1 MNRTAALIAA
11 LAVPACGPIIDEP
24 PHEVWPPD
32 RSEVPEAP
40 VTDDLPIS
48 GADCDAELS
57 RWRFAYDAAGDRVLA
72 ERYDGR
78 GATPVRTETRRFD
91 DAGRIVGARAEWVT
105 GSFVEVS
112 LTRDETGRV
121 VRRTVDADD
130 ERQRAVSEVLERTP
144 MREVLRHT
152 GPVLLLEPF
161 DLITERTPAEAD
173 RDDIHDTLIRGD
185 VMIEALVRTIDA
197 GRDFEALFDPFEV
210 IETRELDAAGRPV
223 LYTWD
228 LDGDGAPEQL
238 ERRAYVALDDG
249 GVEEIREEDLDH
261 DGRVDRRVVVRRDAD
276 GRVIEKQQDVDADA
290 RFETIETWAY
300 DEAGALVEETAVT
313 ESSGA
318 RRVQYERSA
327 ELTVTAVDED
337 GDGAIDH
344 RTALHTRLDG
354 KRVLKQEDNAADGV
368 VDWQKRYVYDAAG
381 RRVYDERD
389 SNVDGRVDER
399 WDYGYDAAGR
409 LVAEVRTAPGSAK
422 CAGLRAE

>member
-11 LAVPACGPIIDEP
+11 LTVPACGPIIDEP
-24 PHEVWPPD
+24 PHEVWAPD
-32 RSEVPEAP
+32 RAEVPEAP

-72 ERYDGR
+72 ERFEGR
-78 GATPVRTETRRFD
+78 GAAPQRTETRRFD
-91 DAGRIVGARAEWVT
+91 DGGRIVGARAEWAT
-105 GSFVEVS
+105 GFVDVS
-112 LTRDETGRV
+112 LTRDESGRV
-121 VRRTVDADD
+121 VRRVVDAHD
-130 ERQRAVSEVLERTP
+130 EQQHAVSELVERTP
-144 MREVLRHT
+144 MREVLRHA

-161 DLITERTPAEAD
+161 DPITERTPRARD
-173 RDDIHDTLIRGD
+173 RDDIHDPLIRGQ
-185 VMIEALVRTIDA
+185 VMIDALVRTIEA
-197 GRDFEALFDPFEV
+197 GQDFEVLFDPFEV
-210 IETRELDAAGRPV
+210 IETRELDVMGRPV

-228 LDGDGAPEQL
+228 LDGDGVAEQI
-238 ERRAYVALDDG
+238 ERRSYAAVDDG
-249 GVEEIREEDLDH
+249 GVEEVRDEDLDN
-261 DGRVDRRVVVRRDAD
+261 DGQVDRRVVVRFDAAGRVVEEQRDGDAD
-276 GRVIEKQQDVDADA
+276 GR
-290 RFETIETWAY
+290 FETVETWEY
-300 DEAGALVEETAVT
+300 DEAGALVEETAVS
-313 ESSGA
+313 EREGA
-318 RRVQYERSA
+318 RRVRYDRSA
-327 ELTVTAVDED
+327 ELTVTEVDED
-337 GDGAIDH
+337 GDGDIDH

-409 LVAEVRTAPGSAK
+409 LLHEVRTQPGSAR